1 MSGNDHSNVN
11 GVKNVEFKEKKSCPA
26 IVASQTAIVEE
37 GGDNMG
43 LLVGLPLALLL
54 ALLALF
60 AARRRRRDDREE
72 FSLSSGLDDFMGTHD
87 DPYASTIDVHKCTS
101 MYCNCNKALEN
112 VSFIPAPRNADLAQA
127 RALAG
132 LAAVVA
138 ADEGDWYPE
147 AQMHDVD
154 SDTVT
159 GVHNGSTNGDVSIPP
174 PPPLGAPPETS
185 VPVVA
190 AAAAA
195 IPVDSRSYL
204 PVEQRPLRTVSEIP
218 HDSEIDT
225 ELESDGE
232 DDATS
237 VPPPPPP
244 MAFHPSYGEQLGRQ
258 AQSPLSDDPVD
269 DEMSI

>member
-1 MSGNDHSNVN
+1 MIYAPHSEYTSG
-11 GVKNVEFKEKKSCPA
+11 K
-26 IVASQTAIVEE
+26 
-37 GGDNMG
+37 
-43 LLVGLPLALLL
+43 
-54 ALLALF
+54 
-60 AARRRRRDDREE
+60 
-72 FSLSSGLDDFMGTHD
+72 
-87 DPYASTIDVHKCTS
+87 
-101 MYCNCNKALEN
+101 
-112 VSFIPAPRNADLAQA
+112 
-127 RALAG
+127 
-132 LAAVVA
+132 VA
-138 ADEGDWYPE
+138 AGANE
-147 AQMHDVD
+147 AYDQVP
-154 SDTVT
+154 SQNQLFYT